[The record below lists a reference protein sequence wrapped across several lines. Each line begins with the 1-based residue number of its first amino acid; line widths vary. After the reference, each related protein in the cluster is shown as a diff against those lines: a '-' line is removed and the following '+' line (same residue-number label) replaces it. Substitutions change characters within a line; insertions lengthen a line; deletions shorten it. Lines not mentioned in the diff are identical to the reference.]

1 MESKAE
7 SEPMQSEV
15 RNDSIIPR
23 SGSKASGRDGSRRRD
38 FLPVAPRK
46 AMEQDNS
53 SAFEVLKDDKS
64 DNLSSHERQILER
77 QLSIPSVK
85 VSYSML
91 YRYATKIDF
100 LIVVASVGCAMASGA
115 VMPLMTVNS
124 PFPILVE
131 APQLTSVDRL
141 CSAN

>member
-1 MESKAE
+1 
-7 SEPMQSEV
+7 MQPEV
-15 RNDSIIPR
+15 RDDSIIPG
-23 SGSKASGRDGSRRRD
+23 SGSRASSKDGSRHD

-53 SAFEVLKDDKS
+53 SAFEVLKEDKS
-64 DNLSSHERQILER
+64 DNLSSGERQILER

-91 YRYATKIDF
+91 YRYATTIDF
-100 LIVVASVGCAMASGA
+100 LILVASVGCAMASGA

-124 PFPILVE
+124 PFLIPVE
-131 APQLTSVDRL
+131 APQLTPVDRL